1 MAIKTHL
8 KVSLLLLTS
17 LSQACSTLIPPSHPS
32 TSRTSPPHHNTSA
45 FFRALNYHAD
55 LIANALIVNSHEEIK
70 RKRLAVGTFVN
81 ASTLN
86 NDVATTHP
94 MFRLGQRLQ
103 EELISAM
110 SQKSISVV
118 EFRMTEN
125 IIVEET
131 QDKMLSRTLPQLKS
145 SQSIDYYLTGTYTN
159 QSQGTAV
166 NLRIIDVNTNN
177 VISTS
182 SHFIPIDVFGAP
194 QSNTTQIIN
203 GYLYRNSTH

>member
-1 MAIKTHL
+1 MLNSPLLSLKNSCAKIMAIKTHL

-17 LSQACSTLIPPSHPS
+17 LSQACSTLIPPSH
-32 TSRTSPPHHNTSA
+32 TSASITSPPHHNTSA
-45 FFRALNYHAD
+45 LFRALNYHAD

-70 RKRLAVGTFVN
+70 GKQLAVGTFVN

-86 NDVATTHP
+86 NDVATTYP

-118 EFRMTEN
+118 ELRMTEN

-131 QDKMLSRTLPQLKS
+131 QDKILSRTLPQLKS
-145 SQSIDYYLTGTYTN
+145 SQSIDYYLTETYTN

-177 VISTS
+177 V
-182 SHFIPIDVFGAP
+182 
-194 QSNTTQIIN
+194 
-203 GYLYRNSTH
+203 L